1 MTCATSSNV
10 GFQYIDNTIHVS
22 IHLSLLSI
30 FHSFHI
36 PLSLSHMIVRYTHF
50 PYVPDS
56 FTELLSEGVGIAD
69 MKWGVIKELQQQR
82 ENSEPSTGSE
92 ELSTV
97 KTADDLLSMYNTIV
111 YGLPH
116 LTLNLP
122 A

>member
-1 MTCATSSNV
+1 MHI
-10 GFQYIDNTIHVS
+10 QPP
-22 IHLSLLSI
+22 SLCI
-30 FHSFHI
+30 F
-36 PLSLSHMIVRYTHF
+36 SHH
-50 PYVPDS
+50 VPDS

-82 ENSEPSTGSE
+82 ENSEPSTGPE
-92 ELSTV
+92 GLSTV
-97 KTADDLLSMYNTIV
+97 KMADDHKHLLSMYNAIV